1 MTSVFIG
8 ATVFVALYSLWVR
21 RDTWWSR
28 WEIGIT
34 LAIALE
40 TIALL
45 LMSPWAAETLGP
57 WVQRATRMW
66 NLHQLIGHICFVI
79 AVAANIYHVLP
90 RLADF
95 DRIRPLFRRHVEWPV
110 GIGIVAMVAV
120 FVIADAGYR
129 PDGFSTSGGGGTWA
143 SVYWVLFCGLLIFLS
158 SYATRLLLL
167 VRSDPRAKE
176 TVELYTASSAFALA
190 ALVAQLSTTWSKS
203 DVSTLVWLCVCVSVT
218 IFAYGSARS
227 WKAKAAWFVPRGRSI
242 KESNPPQAL
251 S

>member
-8 ATVFVALYSLWVR
+8 ATVVVALYSLWVR

-40 TIALL
+40 TCALV
-45 LMSPWAAETLGP
+45 LMSPFTAETFGP
-57 WVQRATRMW
+57 WTHSVARIW
-66 NLHQLIGHICFVI
+66 NLPQLLGHICFIVAI
-79 AVAANIYHVLP
+79 AANVYHVLP

-95 DRIRPLFRRHVEWPV
+95 RRIRPLFRRHVELPMQ
-110 GIGIVAMVAV
+110 IGVVALVAV
-120 FVIADAGYR
+120 FIVADAGYR
-129 PDGFSTSGGGGTWA
+129 PDGFSTGNDTGAWA
-143 SVYWVLFCGLLIFLS
+143 KVYWVLLCGMLLYLS
-158 SYATRLLLL
+158 GCATRLLLM

-190 ALVAQLSTTWSKS
+190 ALVALLSTTWAKT
-203 DVSTLVWLCVCVSVT
+203 DVSQLIWLCGCISVS

-227 WKAKAAWFVPRGRSI
+227 WKAKAAWFTSGSRPI
-242 KESNPPQAL
+242 KESNPPQA

>member
-8 ATVFVALYSLWVR
+8 ATVLVALYSLWVR

-34 LAIALE
+34 LAITLEACALV
-40 TIALL
+40 

-66 NLHQLIGHICFVI
+66 NLQQLAGHICFVV

-110 GIGIVAMVAV
+110 WIGVVAMVAV
-120 FVIADAGYR
+120 FVTADAGYR
-129 PDGFSTSGGGGTWA
+129 PDGFSTSGGGGVWA

-190 ALVAQLSTTWSKS
+190 ALVAQLSTTWSQS
-203 DVSTLVWLCVCVSVT
+203 DVSSLVWLCGCVSVT

-227 WKAKAAWFVPRGRSI
+227 WKAKAAWFASRGRPV
-242 KESNPPQAL
+242 KEPNPPQAL

>member
-8 ATVFVALYSLWVR
+8 ATVLVALYSLWVR

-28 WEIGIT
+28 WEIGVSS
-34 LAIALE
+34 AIALE
-40 TIALL
+40 ICALV

-57 WVQRATRMW
+57 WLYRAVRMW
-66 NLHQLIGHICFVI
+66 NLQQLAGHICFVI
-79 AVAANIYHVLP
+79 AIAANIYHVLP

-95 DRIRPLFRRHVEWPV
+95 NRIRPLFRRHVQWPA
-110 GIGIVAMVAV
+110 GIGVVALTAV
-120 FVIADAGYR
+120 FITADAGYR
-129 PDGFSTSGGGGTWA
+129 PDGFSTRGGGGAWA
-143 SVYWVLFCGLLIFLS
+143 SAYWVLLCGLLIFLS
-158 SYATRLLLL
+158 GYASRLLLL

-190 ALVAQLSTTWSKS
+190 ALVAQLSTTWTKT
-203 DVSTLVWLCVCVSVT
+203 DVSSLVWLCACISVA

-227 WKAKAAWFVPRGRSI
+227 WKAKAAWFASGRRSI
-242 KESNPPQAL
+242 KEPNPPQAL